1 MGGTSKM
8 KRELF
13 VASRTLDQ
21 GTYCPFTITYLILIE
36 TLAWDL
42 EQYGVKIVE
51 NNSRKFAA
59 VSGITISAE
68 RISMLVDLLIRGTVT
83 PTGLLDVLADWL

>member
-1 MGGTSKM
+1 M

-21 GTYCPFTITYLILIE
+21 GTHCPFMITYFILVE
-36 TLAWDL
+36 TLAEDL

-51 NNSRKFAA
+51 NNSQKFAI

-68 RISMLVDLLIRGTVT
+68 RISMLANLLVRGTVT
-83 PTGLLDVLADWL
+83 PTALLDVLADWL